1 MTSRAHRTEHPDVA
15 EISDLTEGLLPPDRT
30 TTVQRHLDECELCAG
45 MHASLEEVR
54 GLLGALPEPPRMP
67 DDVAQRIDAALAV
80 EARLS
85 ATGTERRTP
94 AEEAGA
100 ALPSPDDH
108 DAEVSDADVSD
119 ADVSRE
125 TSAAPSDRPAGR
137 ARISTTGPG
146 RGSRRPGTT
155 RRGRRRIAVLGT
167 AFTVAA
173 LGLGSVF
180 LSSLDDTG
188 SAEGDQGVTAADT
201 FAAGELEQQVTELL
215 GRRAPSDAGSRSPNT
230 FGLESEANGASP
242 RTLRQP
248 AVPECV
254 REGLG
259 TDDDALATETGV
271 FQGKEAL
278 LVVLP
283 DAADQRR
290 VRAYIMEATCVD
302 RPSAGPAQVLL
313 KESYTRR

>member
-1 MTSRAHRTEHPDVA
+1 MTSRADRTEHPDVA
-15 EISDLTEGLLPPDRT
+15 EIADLTEGLLPPDRT
-30 TTVQRHLDECELCAG
+30 TTVRRHVGECELCADV
-45 MHASLEEVR
+45 HASLEEVR
-54 GLLGALPEPPRMP
+54 GLLGALPEPARTP
-67 DDVAQRIDAALAV
+67 DDVAERIDAALAA

-85 ATGTERRTP
+85 ATGTGRRTP
-94 AEEAGA
+94 GEEAGGTI
-100 ALPSPDDH
+100 PSPDDH
-108 DAEVSDADVSD
+108 GADVSD

-125 TSAAPSDRPAGR
+125 TSAAPSDRPAGK
-137 ARISTTGPG
+137 ARLSTTGPG
-146 RGSRRPGTT
+146 RGSRRPGSA

-173 LGLGSVF
+173 LGLGSVL

-188 SAEGDQGVTAADT
+188 SAEGDQRVTAADT

-215 GRRAPSDAGSRSPNT
+215 GRSAPSDAGSRSPNT
-230 FGLESEANGASP
+230 FGLESEANGTSP

-259 TDDDALATETGV
+259 TDDQALATETGV

-283 DAADQRR
+283 ESADERR
-290 VRAYIMEATCVD
+290 VTAYIMEATCVD
-302 RPSAGPAQVLL
+302 RPSAGPAQLLL